1 MARVQQKICPDS
13 KDSNANNI
21 FWVKGRTRKKEFAT
35 IHAEGILSSYL
46 AAPFG
51 AVVLLRQSQDA

>member
-1 MARVQQKICPDS
+1 MSGFKGLESKHYVLGKRQDKEKRIC
-13 KDSNANNI
+13 NNL
-21 FWVKGRTRKKEFAT
+21 
-35 IHAEGILSSYL
+35 EGILSSYL

>member
-1 MARVQQKICPDS
+1 M
-13 KDSNANNI
+13 
-21 FWVKGRTRKKEFAT
+21 FWVKGRKRKKVFCNNL
-35 IHAEGILSSYL
+35 EGILSSYL